1 MYGYYYYSDIVDMR
15 ALGDHIVELSTV
27 VDRELRWLKREA
39 QRLNAVYHFEN
50 TNSSE
55 IHSEILN

>member
-1 MYGYYYYSDIVDMR
+1 MYGYYSDIVDMR

-27 VDRELRWLKREA
+27 VDRELRWLKRDA
-39 QRLNAVYHFEN
+39 QRLNSVCHFEN
-50 TNSSE
+50 TNTSE